1 MLTYLT
7 KHYDRMLTLTYEH
20 ILLTVVTLVI
30 ALLFALPIGLLLH
43 RVRKLSVPVVTLLSL
58 LYVIPSMA
66 LFAILIPFVGLGL
79 KSAIIAL
86 VAYSQLIL
94 VRNILAAFQSIDPS
108 IIEAAKGMGLSSTQR
123 FWKVELPLAMPIILG
138 GIRIAA
144 ISTIGIA
151 TIASWINAGG
161 LGTLLFEGLYQNNP
175 SKIIWGT
182 ILVSALAI
190 ATNQI
195 LFRVEKRASIKA
207 KGQQIAAE

>member
-7 KHYDRMLTLTYEH
+7 QHYDRMLTLTYEH

-30 ALLFALPIGLLLH
+30 ALLFALPIGLLLY
-43 RVRKLSVPVVTLLSL
+43 RVHKLSVPVVTLLSL

-66 LFAILIPFVGLGL
+66 MFAILIPFVGLGL
-79 KSAIIAL
+79 NSAIIAL
-86 VAYSQLIL
+86 VAYCQLIL

-108 IIEAAKGMGLSSTQR
+108 IIEAAKGMGLSSIQR
-123 FWKVELPLAMPIILG
+123 FWKIELPLALPIILG

-144 ISTIGIA
+144 TSTIGIA

-161 LGTLLFEGLYQNNP
+161 LGTLLFEGLYQNNS

-190 ATNQI
+190 ATNQL

-207 KGQQIAAE
+207 KGQQIAAK